1 MGRLWPSDDDVNEDD
16 DDDEDGDVGNRR
28 RLNSSLRGREAVLR
42 EALAG
47 KGLQRPILYTFCPLK
62 ISNTF

>member
-1 MGRLWPSDDDVNEDD
+1 MMLMTISTVFADDDDDDDEEDD
-16 DDDEDGDVGNRR
+16 DDDGDMRNRR

-47 KGLQRPILYTFCPLK
+47 KGLQRPILYTFCP
-62 ISNTF
+62 